1 MRCFL
6 EVTVSLS
13 DRIDIGLSFERMELP
28 KAHEPYTGVVI
39 HCGEIDNGDGTHTE
53 VVYEAGN
60 KTGEVLHVDCP
71 WGTQTMA
78 NNIMQAIDGYVY
90 QPMTLDG
97 AIIDPAAEL
106 GDTIV
111 ADGIATVLASQD
123 INFTSLS
130 TSNVSAPTDAETNI
144 EFPVLNRNERALARK
159 INEVSGVSASL
170 RVDINAISATVNDTQ
185 NGLAALEVKVDN
197 QGSEISAVVEHGD
210 IKASAIVRAINDY
223 SEIALAADKITL
235 EGDTVIR
242 AINNG
247 TGRVT
252 IEADKIDI
260 SGVVTFSDLSRDGGT
275 VINAGN
281 IKTGTIYA
289 NTISVFDKFEVLD
302 GTGWPHG
309 YVGGASGSDGTEE
322 TYGPVLMSSRGQNYV
337 FVSDKGVRLQAGGT
351 EFYIT
356 TPNASSQGQ
365 AVMTAGGNR
374 VTLNAD
380 GLFFNNTP
388 IA

>member
-1 MRCFL
+1 M
-6 EVTVSLS
+6 S
-13 DRIDIGLSFERMELP
+13 DRVDIGLSFERMELP

-78 NNIMQAIDGYVY
+78 NNIMQAINGYVY

-106 GDTIV
+106 GDTII
-111 ADGIATVLASQD
+111 ADGVAAVLASQD

-170 RVDINAISATVNDTQ
+170 RVDINEISLMVKDENK
-185 NGLAALEVKVDN
+185 GLAELETKVNN
-197 QGSEISAVVEHGD
+197 QGASIGAVVENGE
-210 IKASAIVRAINDY
+210 IKASAIISAINGEK
-223 SEIALAADKITL
+223 SSAQINADKITL
-235 EGDTVIR
+235 EGDTVIT

-247 TGRVT
+247 TGRVV
-252 IEADKIDI
+252 IEAGKIDI

-309 YVGGASGSDGTEE
+309 YVGGTSGSDGTEE